1 MPAFEAEVGLPFWID
16 LTTADQPAS
25 AEFYRA
31 VLGWDIEG
39 EPGGYQ
45 TVTVKGLPIGGF
57 IPQPDGAQNPDTWV
71 THFLSADIAADCER
85 AERLGGKV
93 MADPRPIERGQMALL
108 VDPTGG
114 LFGLIQP
121 AAPTSFTA
129 GGEPGCAVWHEL
141 SVTRDFSPALDF
153 YGELFD
159 WELRTSPGRAGEI
172 EYATAEAEGAAF
184 AGFWN
189 AQGQFPDQVNSFWQT
204 FLGVA
209 DLDAAMEQAQAHG
222 GEVIRPAE
230 ESPFGRM
237 CLLADATGATVTLV
251 ETPPAP
257 EEEPRESDD
266 VLNLGG

>member
-25 AEFYRA
+25 AQFYRS
-31 VLGWDIEG
+31 VLGWDIDG

-45 TVTVKGLPIGGF
+45 TVNMKGLPIGGF
-57 IPQPDGAQNPDTWV
+57 IPQPEGVQNPDTWV
-71 THFLSADIAADCER
+71 TYFLPADIAADCER

-93 MADPRPIERGQMALL
+93 MAAPHPIERGQMALL
-108 VDPTGG
+108 VDPAGG

-121 AAPTSFTA
+121 STPSSFIA

-141 SVTRDFSPALDF
+141 SVTRDFSRALDF
-153 YGELFD
+153 YGELFG
-159 WELRTSPGRAGEI
+159 WELHTSPGHDQEI
-172 EYATAEAEGAAF
+172 GYAIAETEGTAF

-189 AQGQFPDQVNSFWQT
+189 AEGQFPDQVHSFWQT
-204 FLGVA
+204 FLGVE
-209 DLDAAMEQAQAHG
+209 DLAAAINSAEAHG
-222 GEVIRPAE
+222 GEVIRLAE

-237 CLLADATGATVTLV
+237 CLLSDATGATVTLV

-257 EEEPRESDD
+257 ATISNARG
-266 VLNLGG
+266 VIN